1 VLFADRPPAVH
12 RWFKHGSS
20 KCGTLVASDRSQGR
34 GTMARKATRS
44 WVAQAVLVVLAIGV
58 VVAAPLASSS
68 RTPADAVTI
77 AGARSISDQV
87 AVNFDASGRKPPE
100 QRTTDVHLL
109 AFNDLH
115 GNLEAA
121 GNNIYG
127 QFAGGAAY
135 LAKAVKDRQATYGN
149 LQATV
154 FAGDNIGASPLAN
167 GLFLEEPIT
176 IASNL
181 MNVDFASV
189 GNHEFDKGSDELLR
203 IQNGGCHPTE
213 GCTAA
218 PYALPNG
225 GTTNVYPGADF
236 QYLSAN
242 VVVDATGQTLF
253 PAFETKR
260 FKSKSGKKF
269 EVGFI
274 GEVLEATPT
283 IVTPTGVA
291 GLTFQDEADAANRA
305 VGQLKRQ
312 GVDTSVLVIHEG
324 GFQTTAALNGCAGNL
339 GGSAIAD
346 IAGRLDPSIK
356 VIVSAHTH
364 AEYRCTIT
372 AGGVT
377 RLITSASSFG
387 RILTD
392 ITLTVDDKSGEL
404 VQASAENVIVANALN
419 TPGPGVV
426 RQPDLTKED
435 PQVQAVVAQ
444 YVAASAPLANRVI
457 GRIQGDLTRTGSPFG
472 ESALGDVIA
481 DAQFVATQP
490 ADLGGARLA
499 FMNPGGIRADLR
511 VADISS
517 GGEAPGEVTYGEAF
531 TVQPFGNSL
540 VTKTM
545 TGDMI
550 RRLLQQ
556 QFPGCG
562 GQTTQRILQVSATFR
577 YERDLAATTC
587 EGRIGR
593 MFVDGVE
600 VALTD
605 SFRVTMNNFLAAGG
619 DGFTVFNEGTNALGG
634 AQDIDAFVAAFAAA
648 EPAGIAVPTLDRI
661 VPVPVP

>member
-1 VLFADRPPAVH
+1 MADIKVRRWRRTWTAQIAVAA
-12 RWFKHGSS
+12 
-20 KCGTLVASDRSQGR
+20 L
-34 GTMARKATRS
+34 
-44 WVAQAVLVVLAIGV
+44 AVGVVLT
-58 VVAAPLASSS
+58 APLARSDGNE
-68 RTPADAVTI
+68 AGAVTI
-77 AGARSISDQV
+77 SGARSLSDRV
-87 AVNFDASGRKPPE
+87 VVNFGREAKAK
-100 QRTTDVHLL
+100 TTDVHLL

-115 GNLEAA
+115 GTLEPA

-135 LAKAVKDRQATYGN
+135 LAKAVKDRQALYGD
-149 LQATV
+149 QQVTV

-167 GLFLEEPIT
+167 GLFFEEPIT

-189 GNHEFDKGSDELLR
+189 GNHEFDKGSTELLR
-203 IQNGGCHPTE
+203 VQNGGCNPA

-218 PYALPNG
+218 PYALPDG
-225 GTTNVYPGADF
+225 STTNVFPGADF

-242 VVVDATGQTLF
+242 VVVDATGKTLL
-253 PAFETKR
+253 PAFATKR
-260 FKSKSGKKF
+260 FRGDTGPHF

-305 VGQLKRQ
+305 VAQLQRR
-312 GVDTSVLVIHEG
+312 GVNTSVLVIHEG

-339 GGSAIAD
+339 AGSAIAD
-346 IAGRLDPSIK
+346 IASRLDPSIK

-392 ITLTVDDKSGEL
+392 ITLTVDSKSGEL
-404 VQASAENVIVANALN
+404 VQAEATNTVVANALN
-419 TPGPGVV
+419 TPGPGVT
-426 RQPDLTKED
+426 RIPDPSRED
-435 PQVQAVVAQ
+435 PQVAAIVAQ
-444 YVAASAPLANRVI
+444 YVTASAPLANQVI
-457 GRIQGDLTRTGSPFG
+457 GRIQGDLTRTGTLQG

-481 DAQFVATQP
+481 DAQLAATQP
-490 ADLGGARLA
+490 ANLGGARFA
-499 FMNPGGIRADLR
+499 FMNPGGIRGDMR
-511 VADISS
+511 TTDISS
-517 GGEAPGEVTYGEAF
+517 GGEAVGEVTYGEAF

-545 TGDMI
+545 TGDML
-550 RRLLQQ
+550 RRLLEQ

-562 GQTTQRILQVSATFR
+562 GQTTKRILQVSATFS
-577 YERDLAATTC
+577 YEQDPAGTTC
-587 EGRIGR
+587 ESRIGR

-600 VALTD
+600 IAPAD
-605 SFRVTMNNFLAAGG
+605 SFRVTMNNFLAGGG
-619 DGFTVFNEGTNALGG
+619 DGFTVFNEGTSALGG
-634 AQDIDAFVAAFAAA
+634 AQDIDALVAAFGAA
-648 EPAGIAVPTLDRI
+648 EPAGIAVPPLTRI
-661 VPVPVP
+661 VPIPSPTP

>member
-1 VLFADRPPAVH
+1 M
-12 RWFKHGSS
+12 
-20 KCGTLVASDRSQGR
+20 GR
-34 GTMARKATRS
+34 TWRNWT
-44 WVAQAVLVVLAIGV
+44 AQAAVAALALGVVLT
-58 VVAAPLASSS
+58 APLASSD

-77 AGARSISDQV
+77 SGARSLSDQV
-87 AVNFDASGRKPPE
+87 VVSYGGDARKT
-100 QRTTDVHLL
+100 RTTDVHLL

-135 LAKAVKDRQATYGN
+135 LAKAVKDRQATYGDH
-149 LQATV
+149 QATLL
-154 FAGDNIGASPLAN
+154 AGDNIGASPLAN
-167 GLFLEEPIT
+167 GLFFEEPIT

-189 GNHEFDKGSDELLR
+189 GNHEFDKGRAELLR
-203 IQNGGCHPTE
+203 IQNGGCHVD

-218 PYALPNG
+218 PYALPDG
-225 GTTNVYPGADF
+225 STTDVYPGADF
-236 QYLSAN
+236 PYLSAN

-253 PAFETKR
+253 PAFGTQR
-260 FKSKSGKKF
+260 FRSDSGKKF
-269 EVGFI
+269 TVGFI

-305 VGQLKRQ
+305 VRQLERR
-312 GVDTSVLVIHEG
+312 GVDTSILVIHEG

-339 GGSAIAD
+339 AGSAIAD
-346 IAGRLDPSIK
+346 IASRLDPSIK

-377 RLITSASSFG
+377 RLITSAASFG

-392 ITLTVDDKSGEL
+392 ITLTVDDKTGEL
-404 VQASAENVIVANALN
+404 VQASAENVIVNNALN
-419 TPGPGVV
+419 TPGPGVI
-426 RQPDLTKED
+426 RIPDPSKED
-435 PQVQAVVAQ
+435 PQVRAVVDQ
-444 YVAASAPLANRVI
+444 YVAAAAPLANRVI
-457 GRIQGDLTRTGSPFG
+457 GRIQGDLTRTASPLG
-472 ESALGDVIA
+472 ESTLGDVIA
-481 DAQFVATQP
+481 DVQHVATQP

-511 VADISS
+511 VGDISS

-550 RRLLQQ
+550 RRLLEQ

-562 GQTTQRILQVSATFR
+562 GQTTRRILQVSASFR
-577 YERDLAATTC
+577 YEQSPDASTC

-593 MFVDGVE
+593 MWVDDVE
-600 VALTD
+600 VTPTD
-605 SFRVTMNNFLAAGG
+605 SFRVTMNSFLAAGG
-619 DGFTVFNEGTNALGG
+619 DGFTVFNEGTDALGG
-634 AQDIDAFVAAFAAA
+634 AQDIDALAAAFTAA
-648 EPAGIAVPTLDRI
+648 EPGGIAVPALDRI
-661 VPVPVP
+661 VAPAP